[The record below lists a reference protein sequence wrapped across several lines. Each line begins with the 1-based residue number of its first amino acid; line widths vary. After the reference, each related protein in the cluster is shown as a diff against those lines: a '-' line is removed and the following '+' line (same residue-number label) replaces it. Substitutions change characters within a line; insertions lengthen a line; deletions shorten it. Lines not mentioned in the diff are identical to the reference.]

1 MPKILKSEIASSR
14 GKLTLG
20 LVLLISL
27 ALSASAVYAEVF
39 VQRMINGVT
48 VPGSANVLHNFYIY
62 LALGLILLAG
72 RTVFSAFSYVV
83 FLKMTHRV
91 RKGYLN
97 LISFGD
103 EIRDSES
110 FQTGDLNDRLTKD
123 IDQCRLFCQQTLI
136 PVWSDVIQVITIICV
151 LFFQSVLIGAA
162 FTGYLLL
169 SILVLRHVNTSGNDV
184 IPKLRRREAKTA
196 DFLQDVFVNNNDVA
210 PMQASSR
217 VIAWFNKQYDKLLPL
232 ELHAQSFIYRSWIA
246 ALVLIAFLEVTSL
259 ALGGYSFLRGVI
271 GLGTVYMMIDYATR
285 IQAPLESM
293 QFHANNV
300 QYLKGA
306 FANLAELERKFVMQS
321 GNSPYP
327 TKPTI
332 RLHISNL
339 RNFDHQV
346 LKKVDMA
353 IAPGQIIGLSGVSGS
368 GKSTLAKAIVGLQ
381 HQYEGQIDYSKTPIS
396 KISTSEMGANVA
408 YVSVDQS
415 LFHVSIEKSLQG
427 FSVNNA
433 TQNVWQR
440 LEQLGVS
447 KARLDYLRT
456 TLSAQVGEDGANI
469 DKLADGDRQLLLI
482 LRALLQEKDLI
493 ILDETLSSLDTA
505 RFAEVSR
512 LLRHY
517 VDTFK
522 IKMILISHKTNRLHF
537 ADHVYGITKGEC
549 VYFSKLADW
558 ASTYEDEQNVK
569 NS

>member
-1 MPKILKSEIASSR
+1 
-14 GKLTLG
+14 
-20 LVLLISL
+20 
-27 ALSASAVYAEVF
+27 
-39 VQRMINGVT
+39 
-48 VPGSANVLHNFYIY
+48 
-62 LALGLILLAG
+62 
-72 RTVFSAFSYVV
+72 
-83 FLKMTHRV
+83 
-91 RKGYLN
+91 
-97 LISFGD
+97 
-103 EIRDSES
+103 
-110 FQTGDLNDRLTKD
+110 
-123 IDQCRLFCQQTLI
+123 
-136 PVWSDVIQVITIICV
+136 
-151 LFFQSVLIGAA
+151 
-162 FTGYLLL
+162 
-169 SILVLRHVNTSGNDV
+169 
-184 IPKLRRREAKTA
+184 
-196 DFLQDVFVNNNDVA
+196 
-210 PMQASSR
+210 
-217 VIAWFNKQYDKLLPL
+217 
-232 ELHAQSFIYRSWIA
+232 
-246 ALVLIAFLEVTSL
+246 
-259 ALGGYSFLRGVI
+259 
-271 GLGTVYMMIDYATR
+271 
-285 IQAPLESM
+285 
-293 QFHANNV
+293 NNV

-332 RLHISNL
+332 QLHISNL
-339 RNFDHQV
+339 RNFDHLV

-381 HQYEGQIDYSKTPIS
+381 HQYEGKIDYSKTPIS
-396 KISTSEMGANVA
+396 KISASEMGANVA

-415 LFHVSIEKSLQG
+415 LFHVSIEKNLQG
-427 FSVNNA
+427 FSANDA

-482 LRALLQEKDLI
+482 LRALLLEKDLI

-522 IKMILISHKTNRLHF
+522 VKMILISHKTNRLHF